1 MKKIV
6 WLSVM
11 AMLLMQPLAFADNLW
26 ANHVRQQPVWN
37 GGYHDYIVNT
47 NYGSHEQKI
56 FDNVENFFNMNSRI
70 AKSENINSC
79 DYIPSGWMTLYGGN
93 GGESCEP
100 KFVTYPKYWTP
111 TPFLIVSKW
120 GEWYSYVAKPAPH
133 DAEFRNNVG
142 MTGTIFT
149 PQGAT
154 RSTFSFMPIVDEIE
168 PSTNNSYND
177 YGNIVLLRPADYDKL
192 WNANAVE
199 ILTQQ
204 KAKKYDINPSAEL
217 NSISEFKQWLAR
229 RNLTARLLSREKIS
243 QGGGEYNLYWFPEDA
258 KFQTEGVKNYIF
270 GVTGKGN
277 CKHTYSNGASYGTG
291 KECKNYSNTAWYTV
305 KTMKPFA
312 ISFYADVV
320 PGLAQ
325 INKWVYIRPNGLVKT
340 DKLGKQNYGLQ
351 GFAGA
356 NGQIRFGIIPRE
368 VVQYKIGWDR
378 DRVDFKDLKSNF
390 RPNVAYHLNYVAFT
404 GNGAKLGQYPFDW
417 TAYLKCKPGGNNPSM
432 CNSHATGGT
441 TARTKDAVA
450 IDKSNAT
457 KKHDL
462 NGYTS
467 WQYYQGTAYR
477 LKGDAVGKDA
487 QMNSVF
493 YSNGGQF
500 PYQSD
505 NRYAYFL
512 DIGFCGD
519 GIVQTQFGEKC
530 DGENCS
536 KDCQKFEVNK
546 CGNGKIDKIWEYT
559 NKEWKQVPVYEQCDY
574 KMFVNDEINKSINA
588 TGANGKYDGFNNP
601 CYAPEEK
608 ETAKKYGR
616 TACQWKVPEA
626 TISVIRADG
635 ENNADKLPKEVIIEN
650 YPAWATTKDIRIFK
664 YLFKKQNNSPEPDI
678 EAERNKINTLPYAK
692 KVTYL
697 SGKDNPNML
706 HQSLLDGTFN
716 DKLCSVLNANEGSA
730 EKLCGSP
737 KIEPKTWNFNCNW
750 YYGMVNPKYTA
761 PYYTILPTVWAK
773 LDQWKTSTAGIVTS
787 TLLPNWFKNVLLDA
801 TKSNSP
807 FNFYK
812 LWNQLNSIGIGATK
826 VWISNTMKL
835 LVNNNGNFQ
844 TGDCQKVYHSNAI
857 NLDSQYYVHLKG
869 NEQAMK
875 NAMPASMSNEE
886 KEKHTIRPIYWAMLY
901 NNVALAYGFQV
912 FNLTTEFDNPQVKA
926 ANLPVCSENGTT
938 LKDLG
943 NGKKEIDL
951 QKTYKDY
958 LNTPN
963 FRDGAVCAWI
973 KEEWKT
979 PISLGNGNINFSFTS
994 PSGEHLNL
1002 KCISGEYFA
1011 KNIDKMKFTF
1021 QRNKKNANTWLPG
1034 AVHTVFADKTV
1045 TGYKVRQGAK
1055 ICIASLDGGISVEK
1069 CDVANFQKGDERPNP
1084 NPLNW
1089 GNIGNL
1095 IGVNAY

>member
-11 AMLLMQPLAFADNLW
+11 AVLFMQPLAFADNLW
-26 ANHVRQQPVWN
+26 AAHVRQQAVWN
-37 GGYHDYIVNT
+37 GGYSDYIVKT
-47 NYGSHEQKI
+47 SYGSPQQK
-56 FDNVENFFNMNSRI
+56 FLDNVENFFNMNSRI
-70 AKSENINSC
+70 TSSENLSSC
-79 DYIPSGWMTLYGGN
+79 AYTPSGWMTLYGGN
-93 GGESCEP
+93 WGESCEP

-111 TPFLIVSKW
+111 TPFLIVGKW
-120 GEWYSYVAKPAPH
+120 GEGYTYTAKPAPN

-142 MTGTIFT
+142 MVGTIFT
-149 PQGAT
+149 PQGAD
-154 RSTFSFMPIVDEIE
+154 RSTFTFEPVVDENE
-168 PSTNNSYND
+168 TATNNSYND
-177 YGNIVLLRPADYDKL
+177 YGNITLLRPTEYSKL
-192 WNANAVE
+192 GTNFQNVG
-199 ILTQQ
+199 TQ
-204 KAKKYDINPSAEL
+204 KSIKYDINPGAEL
-217 NSISEFKQWLAR
+217 NDITEFKQGLAR

-243 QGGGEYNLYWFPEDA
+243 QGGGEYNLYWFPQDA

-270 GVTGKGN
+270 GVTGSGS
-277 CKHTYSNGASYGTG
+277 CKHTYANGSTYGSG
-291 KECKNYSNTAWYTV
+291 KECKNYSNSAGHTV

-312 ISFYADVV
+312 ISFFADVI
-320 PGLAQ
+320 PGLSQ

-340 DKLGKQNYGLQ
+340 DNLGKQNYGLQ

-368 VVQYKIGWDR
+368 VVQYKIGGDR
-378 DRVDFKDLKSNF
+378 DNVDFKDLKANF
-390 RPNVAYHLNYVAFT
+390 RPNIAYHLNYVAFT
-404 GNGAKLGQYPFDW
+404 GNGASLGRYPFDW
-417 TAYLKCKPGGNNPSM
+417 TAYLKCGTNGSKPYM
-432 CNSHATGGT
+432 CNKHATGGSVG
-441 TARTKDAVA
+441 RSRDGVA

-467 WQYYQGTAYR
+467 GQYYQGTAYR
-477 LKGDAVGKDA
+477 LRGDAVGKDA

-505 NRYAYFL
+505 NRYAYYL

-519 GIVQTQFGEKC
+519 GLIQSQFGEKC

-546 CGNGKIDKIWEYT
+546 CGNGKIDKIGEYT

-574 KMFVNDEINKSINA
+574 KMFVNDEINKTINSTSA
-588 TGANGKYDGFNNP
+588 TGKYDGFNNP

-626 TISVIRADG
+626 TISVVREDG
-635 ENNADKLPKEVIIEN
+635 ELNKDKLPKEVVVEN

-664 YLFKKQNNSPEPDI
+664 YLFKKQNNSADPDI
-678 EAERNKINTLPYAK
+678 ETERTKINALPYSQ

-706 HQSLLDGTFN
+706 HQSLLDETFN
-716 DKLCSVLNANEGSA
+716 DKLCSVLSANEGSA
-730 EKLCGSP
+730 DKLCSSP

-761 PYYTILPTVWAK
+761 PFYTMLPPTWQK
-773 LDQWKTSTAGIVTS
+773 IDQWRTSPAGLITPQ
-787 TLLPNWFKNVLLDA
+787 LIPNGFKNVLLDS
-801 TKSNSP
+801 TKLNAP

-812 LWNQLNSIGIGATK
+812 LGNQLANIGVGATK
-826 VWISNTMKL
+826 ASISTTTKL
-835 LVNNNGNFQ
+835 LANNNGNFQ
-844 TGDCQKVYHSNAI
+844 TGNCQKVYHPDSI
-857 NLDSQYYVHLKG
+857 RLDSQYYVHLLG
-869 NEQAMK
+869 NDQALK
-875 NAMPASMSNEE
+875 KAMPATMSDAE
-886 KEKHTIRPIYWAMLY
+886 KEKYTIRPIYWAMLY

-912 FNLTTEFDNPQVKA
+912 FNLTTEFDNPQIKDL
-926 ANLPVCSENGTT
+926 NLPVCSENGTK
-938 LKDLG
+938 LKDLW

-951 QKTYKDY
+951 QKTYKNF
-958 LNTPN
+958 LNVPN
-963 FRDGAVCAWI
+963 FKTGAVCAWV
-973 KEEWKT
+973 KEEGKT
-979 PISLGNGNINFSFTS
+979 PISLGGWNINFSFRT
-994 PSGEHLNL
+994 PSGEQVNL
-1002 KCISGEYFA
+1002 KCINGEYFA
-1011 KNIDKMKFTF
+1011 KNVDKMKFTF
-1021 QRNKKNANTWLPG
+1021 QRNKKNANTWLKW
-1034 AVHTVFADKTV
+1034 AVHTVFADKTT
-1045 TGYKVRQGAK
+1045 TGYQVRQGAK

-1069 CDVANFQKGDERPNP
+1069 CDVANFQKWDEQPNP
-1084 NPLNW
+1084 TPLNW

-1095 IGVNAY
+1095 VGVNAY